1 MLNQLQNTALGLVEI
16 GSNQLL
22 RMDGDVLNHCEKI
35 SGCCI
40 AIHLKDID
48 KTLYCQPGSWGI
60 NLSLEKPNKDID
72 ATISGRVMALVNL
85 SLQQEK
91 IATSI
96 KERVEITGNAQVAQ
110 QFQKI
115 LSELDIDWEE
125 QIAQITGDVLAVK
138 ITRTANSV
146 HNWLKNSL
154 ESFVLN
160 SRDYVQHEVPMTPTV
175 FEFSEFKQNVS
186 TIRDDVE
193 RLEAKLNFLIQN
205 KHTQ

>member
-1 MLNQLQNTALGLVEI
+1 MLNHLQNTALGLVEI

-22 RMDGDVLNHCEKI
+22 RMDGDVLEHCEKI

-40 AIHLKDID
+40 AIHLNDID

-60 NLSLEKPNKDID
+60 NLSLEKPSKEID
-72 ATISGRVMALVNL
+72 ATISGRLMALANL
-85 SLQQEK
+85 SMQQDK

-115 LSELDIDWEE
+115 LNELDIDWEE
-125 QIAQITGDVLAVK
+125 HIAQITGDVIAVQ

-146 HNWLKNSL
+146 HNWIKNSL

-160 SRDYVQHEVPMTPTV
+160 TRDYVQHEQNMTP
-175 FEFSEFKQNVS
+175 SEYELADFKQHIS
-186 TIRDDVE
+186 TLRDDVE
-193 RLEAKLNFLIQN
+193 RLEAKLNYLIQN
-205 KHTQ
+205 KGE

>member
-1 MLNQLQNTALGLVEI
+1 MLNHLQNTVLGLVEI

-22 RMDGDVLNHCEKI
+22 RMDGDVLAHCEKI

-115 LSELDIDWEE
+115 MAELDIDWEE

-138 ITRTANSV
+138 ITRTANSI
-146 HNWLKNSL
+146 HNWLSNSF

-160 SRDYVQHEVPMTPTV
+160 SRDYVQHEVHMTPTE
-175 FEFSEFKQNVS
+175 FEFTEFKKNIS

-193 RLEAKLNFLIQN
+193 RLEAKLNFLMHN
-205 KHTQ
+205 KDT

>member
-1 MLNQLQNTALGLVEI
+1 MLNHLQNTALGLVEI

-22 RMDGDVLNHCEKI
+22 RMDGDVLQHCEKI
-35 SGCCI
+35 TGCCI

-72 ATISGRVMALVNL
+72 ATISGRLMALANL
-85 SLQQEK
+85 SMQQDK

-115 LSELDIDWEE
+115 LNEIDIDWEE
-125 QIAQITGDVLAVK
+125 HIAQITGDVIAVK
-138 ITRTANSV
+138 ITRTANTLQ
-146 HNWLKNSL
+146 NWFKNSL

-160 SRDYVQHEVPMTPTV
+160 SRDYVQHEQNMTPST
-175 FEFSEFKQNVS
+175 FELTDFKKNIL

-193 RLEAKLNFLIQN
+193 RLEAKLNHIMQN
-205 KHTQ
+205 KGE